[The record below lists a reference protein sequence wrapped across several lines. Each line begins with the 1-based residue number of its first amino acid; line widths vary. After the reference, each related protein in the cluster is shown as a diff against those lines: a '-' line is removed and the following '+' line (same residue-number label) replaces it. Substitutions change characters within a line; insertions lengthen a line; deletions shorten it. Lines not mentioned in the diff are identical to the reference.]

1 MRFRKNI
8 YKNGVMTLELS
19 LLMPA
24 ILAVII
30 LIIFTGYFYHD
41 KCIIERGAYS
51 ACIKGA
57 EYLSQQ
63 KGREHNEQDHTAD
76 AESMMREAFYNE
88 TDNRL
93 TGKWTLSATVSNTD
107 DEVSINVT
115 GNMSCMNGIFTRYLS
130 MAAFSVDINESAV
143 IPDYGELYK

>member
-8 YKNGVMTLELS
+8 YKDGVLTLEIS

-57 EYLSQQ
+57 EHLSQQ
-63 KGREHNEQDHTAD
+63 KGREHNEQEHTAD

>member
-19 LLMPA
+19 LLMPV

-51 ACIKGA
+51 ACIKGV

-63 KGREHNEQDHTAD
+63 KGRKHTAD
-76 AESMMREAFYNE
+76 VESMMREAFYNE

-93 TGKWTLSATVSNTD
+93 VGKWTISATVSNTD

>member
-19 LLMPA
+19 LLMPV

-57 EYLSQQ
+57 EYLTQQ

>member
-57 EYLSQQ
+57 EYLTQQ

>member
-51 ACIKGA
+51 ACIKGV

-63 KGREHNEQDHTAD
+63 KGRKHTAD
-76 AESMMREAFYNE
+76 TESMMREAFYNE

-93 TGKWTLSATVSNTD
+93 TGKWTISATVSNTD

>member
-24 ILAVII
+24 ILAFII

-63 KGREHNEQDHTAD
+63 KGREHTDD

>member
-19 LLMPA
+19 LLMPV

-57 EYLSQQ
+57 EYLTQQ

-93 TGKWTLSATVSNTD
+93 TGKWKLSATVYNTD

>member
-19 LLMPA
+19 LLMPV

>member
-51 ACIKGA
+51 ACIKGV

-63 KGREHNEQDHTAD
+63 KGRKHTAD
-76 AESMMREAFYNE
+76 VESMMREAFYNE

-93 TGKWTLSATVSNTD
+93 VGKWTISATVSNTD

>member
-19 LLMPA
+19 LLMPV

-30 LIIFTGYFYHD
+30 LIMFTGYFYHD

-51 ACIKGA
+51 ACIKGV

-63 KGREHNEQDHTAD
+63 KGRKHTAD
-76 AESMMREAFYNE
+76 TESMMREAFYNE

-93 TGKWTLSATVSNTD
+93 VGKWTISATVSNTD

>member
-8 YKNGVMTLELS
+8 YKDGVLTLEIS

-51 ACIKGA
+51 ACIKGV

-63 KGREHNEQDHTAD
+63 KGRKHTAD
-76 AESMMREAFYNE
+76 TESMMREAFYNE

-93 TGKWTLSATVSNTD
+93 TGKWTLSSTVSNTD

>member
-8 YKNGVMTLELS
+8 YKDGVLTLEIS

-51 ACIKGA
+51 ACIKGV

-63 KGREHNEQDHTAD
+63 KGRKHTAD
-76 AESMMREAFYNE
+76 TESMMREAFYNE

-93 TGKWTLSATVSNTD
+93 VGKWTISATVSNTD

>member
-41 KCIIERGAYS
+41 KCIIERGTYS

-63 KGREHNEQDHTAD
+63 KGRKHTAD

>member
-19 LLMPA
+19 LLMPV

-51 ACIKGA
+51 ACIKGV

-63 KGREHNEQDHTAD
+63 KRRKHTAD
-76 AESMMREAFYNE
+76 AESMMRETFYDE

-93 TGKWTLSATVSNTD
+93 IGKWTLSATVSSTD

>member
-19 LLMPA
+19 LLMPV

-41 KCIIERGAYS
+41 KCIIERGAYY
-51 ACIKGA
+51 ACIKGV

-63 KGREHNEQDHTAD
+63 KWRKHTAD

-115 GNMSCMNGIFTRYLS
+115 GNMNCMNGIFTRYLS

>member
-1 MRFRKNI
+1 MNI
-8 YKNGVMTLELS
+8 
-19 LLMPA
+19 
-24 ILAVII
+24 IRI
-30 LIIFTGYFYHD
+30 LILLN
-41 KCIIERGAYS
+41 C
-51 ACIKGA
+51 
-57 EYLSQQ
+57 
-63 KGREHNEQDHTAD
+63 
-76 AESMMREAFYNE
+76 MMREAFYNE

-93 TGKWTLSATVSNTD
+93 IGKWTLSATVSNTD

>member
-63 KGREHNEQDHTAD
+63 KGREHTGD

-93 TGKWTLSATVSNTD
+93 TGKWTLSSTVSNTD

>member
-19 LLMPA
+19 LLMPV

-57 EYLSQQ
+57 EYLTQQ

-93 TGKWTLSATVSNTD
+93 TGKWKLSATVSNTD

>member
-19 LLMPA
+19 LLMPV

-93 TGKWTLSATVSNTD
+93 TGKWKLSATVSNTD

>member
-8 YKNGVMTLELS
+8 YKDGVLTLEIS

-76 AESMMREAFYNE
+76 AESMMREAFYDE

>member
-63 KGREHNEQDHTAD
+63 KEREHTAD

>member
-19 LLMPA
+19 LLMPV

-51 ACIKGA
+51 ACIKGV

-63 KGREHNEQDHTAD
+63 KGRKHTAD
-76 AESMMREAFYNE
+76 TESMMREAFYNE

-93 TGKWTLSATVSNTD
+93 VGKWTISATVSNTD

>member
-19 LLMPA
+19 LLMPV

-51 ACIKGA
+51 ACIKGV

-63 KGREHNEQDHTAD
+63 KGRKHTAD
-76 AESMMREAFYNE
+76 VESMMREAFYNE

-93 TGKWTLSATVSNTD
+93 TGKWTISATVSNTD

>member
-19 LLMPA
+19 LLMPV

-51 ACIKGA
+51 ACIKGV

-63 KGREHNEQDHTAD
+63 KGRKHTAD
-76 AESMMREAFYNE
+76 VESMMREAFYNE

>member
-51 ACIKGA
+51 ACIKGV

-63 KGREHNEQDHTAD
+63 KGRKHTAD
-76 AESMMREAFYNE
+76 VESMMREAFYNE

>member
-63 KGREHNEQDHTAD
+63 KGREHTAD

-93 TGKWTLSATVSNTD
+93 TGKWTISATVSNTD

-115 GNMSCMNGIFTRYLS
+115 GNMNCMNGIFTRYLS

>member
-41 KCIIERGAYS
+41 KCIIERGTYS

-63 KGREHNEQDHTAD
+63 GSEHTAD

-93 TGKWTLSATVSNTD
+93 TGKWTLRSKVSNTD

>member
-51 ACIKGA
+51 ACIKGV

-63 KGREHNEQDHTAD
+63 KGRKHPAD
-76 AESMMREAFYNE
+76 TESMMREAFYNE

-93 TGKWTLSATVSNTD
+93 VGKWTISATVSNTD

>member
-51 ACIKGA
+51 ACIKGV

-63 KGREHNEQDHTAD
+63 KGSEHTAD

-93 TGKWTLSATVSNTD
+93 TGKWTISATVSNTD

>member
-8 YKNGVMTLELS
+8 YKDGVLTLEIS

-51 ACIKGA
+51 ACIKGV

-63 KGREHNEQDHTAD
+63 KGRKHTAD
-76 AESMMREAFYNE
+76 TESMMREAFYNE

-93 TGKWTLSATVSNTD
+93 TGKWTISATVSNTD

>member
-19 LLMPA
+19 LLMPV

-57 EYLSQQ
+57 EHLSQQ
-63 KGREHNEQDHTAD
+63 KGREHNEQEHTAD
-76 AESMMREAFYNE
+76 AESMMREAFYDE

>member
-41 KCIIERGAYS
+41 KCIIERGTYS
-51 ACIKGA
+51 ACIKGVV
-57 EYLSQQ
+57 YLSQQ
-63 KGREHNEQDHTAD
+63 KGRKHTAD
-76 AESMMREAFYNE
+76 AESMMREAFYDE

-93 TGKWTLSATVSNTD
+93 IGKWTLSSTVSNTD

>member
-8 YKNGVMTLELS
+8 YKDGVLTLELS
-19 LLMPA
+19 LLMPV

-63 KGREHNEQDHTAD
+63 KEREHTAD

>member
-19 LLMPA
+19 LLMPV

-63 KGREHNEQDHTAD
+63 KEREHTAD

>member
-51 ACIKGA
+51 ACIKGV

-63 KGREHNEQDHTAD
+63 KGRKHTAD
-76 AESMMREAFYNE
+76 VESMMREAFYNE

-93 TGKWTLSATVSNTD
+93 VGKWTISATVSNTD
-107 DEVSINVT
+107 DEVSINVI

>member
-19 LLMPA
+19 LLMPV

-57 EYLSQQ
+57 EYLSQ
-63 KGREHNEQDHTAD
+63 KKRSEHTAD
-76 AESMMREAFYNE
+76 AESMMREVFYNE

-93 TGKWTLSATVSNTD
+93 TGKWTLSSTVSNTD

-130 MAAFSVDINESAV
+130 LAAFSVDINESAV

>member
-19 LLMPA
+19 LLMPV

-57 EYLSQQ
+57 EHLSQQ
-63 KGREHNEQDHTAD
+63 KGREHNEQEHTAD

>member
-19 LLMPA
+19 LLMPV

-63 KGREHNEQDHTAD
+63 KERDHTAD

>member
-19 LLMPA
+19 LLMPV

-63 KGREHNEQDHTAD
+63 KASEHTAD

-93 TGKWTLSATVSNTD
+93 TGKWTLSSTVSNTD